1 MKIRSPEDMDRFR
14 RALIPVDEAFWASEQ
29 TWGVG
34 RLERLVSP
42 PTLAAYQRGW
52 TLYRA
57 ALEDGDGA
65 ALEVIGP
72 KMIRALEVMGAEAE
86 AAGYKPLAPETWEAS
101 LPDGRVMVVVRS
113 QAQASAVVRAS
124 RAADGL
130 SYETT
135 LPPDLAVTVRSQ
147 HEGRALVVLTLAE
160 VGRLLTMAE
169 GKVVGVEWEGTATSG
184 SGRQMDEL
192 AAHDL
197 ARGGYPLS
205 TPLAAE
211 LAF

>member
-1 MKIRSPEDMDRFR
+1 MSATRKLRSPEDVDRFR

-42 PTLAAYQRGW
+42 ATLAAYQRGW

-86 AAGYKPLAPETWEAS
+86 AAGYKPLAPETWEAA
-101 LPDGRVMVVVRS
+101 LPDGRVMVIVRS
-113 QAQASAVVRAS
+113 QANRRRPSCERKGLQGGSGRATRVES
-124 RAADGL
+124 DT
-130 SYETT
+130 ETT
-135 LPPDLAVTVRSQ
+135 LPPDLMPLPSARS
-147 HEGRALVVLTLAE
+147 T
-160 VGRLLTMAE
+160 
-169 GKVVGVEWEGTATSG
+169 K
-184 SGRQMDEL
+184 
-192 AAHDL
+192 AA
-197 ARGGYPLS
+197 RWS
-205 TPLAAE
+205 
-211 LAF
+211 F